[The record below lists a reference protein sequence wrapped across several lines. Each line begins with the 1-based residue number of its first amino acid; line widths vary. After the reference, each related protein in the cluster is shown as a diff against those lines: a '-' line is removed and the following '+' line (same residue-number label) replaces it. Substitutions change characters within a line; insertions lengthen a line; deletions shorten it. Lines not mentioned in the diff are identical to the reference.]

1 MDTLVRK
8 TLILCIYLLVLSPQG
23 AVALEKDPSAGEKC
37 DVSMEMN
44 RPEQKSFNIFRRRL
58 GSLQGHYGRFYFQN
72 AINGIIEKQW
82 PTERIIEV
90 SATFMERT
98 LNLVDQHYL
107 RDAVASTIGLKDKR
121 WINFERDMV
130 NVTLNGE
137 TLKSNG
143 RTYDGKSI
151 GSKHFAEATEALINA
166 IKDLRPEELKY
177 LRHASERKRP
187 MDPKQAEIL
196 KARAMT
202 MIANVYI
209 YIERWNIINKEI
221 NRLRRIGNEKKIMFI
236 ALGLTTVGLLVASTI
251 YAGPII
257 AAAGTFG
264 AKFSTDIIVASQLA
278 RLAQVAAG
286 AGLGAAGAPAA
297 VLLTDTTKA
306 LLNAQRMSR
315 NNGTVYAC
323 EIDKQIQAWKTR
335 GVSPYI
341 NAAILGGSVGMGGV
355 MTFTTLGARTLL
367 LASTF
372 GVGVALSSSLYGL
385 SENTIYGLAEYRLA
399 LDENKK
405 GNKDLAIQHAQKSR
419 EYFNAAGEDLLNS
432 LLVGV
437 LAAAFTKDFS
447 KALIEG
453 ENVIRALYAN
463 SADTLPTAL
472 TIAEETLSN
481 L

>member
-1 MDTLVRK
+1 MLVRK
-8 TLILCIYLLVLSPQG
+8 TLILFISLLVLSPQG
-23 AVALEKDPSAGEKC
+23 AVASEKDPSAAEKC
-37 DVSMEMN
+37 DVNMEMN

-58 GSLQGHYGRFYFQN
+58 GSLQGHYGRYYFQN
-72 AINGIIEKQW
+72 AMNAIIEKQW

-107 RDAVASTIGLKDKR
+107 RHAVASTIGLKDKR
-121 WINFERDMV
+121 WIDFERDMI
-130 NVTLNGE
+130 NVTLDGD
-137 TLKSNG
+137 TLASNG
-143 RTYDGKSI
+143 RSYDGKSI
-151 GSKHFAEATEALINA
+151 GAKHFATATERLVEA
-166 IKDLRPEELKY
+166 ITNLKPEELKL
-177 LRHASERKRP
+177 LRHANERKRP
-187 MDPKQAEIL
+187 MDPEQAEIL
-196 KARAMT
+196 KARAVT
-202 MIANVYI
+202 MIANMYI

-221 NRLRRIGNEKKIMFI
+221 NRLRRIGNTKKILFI
-236 ALGLTTVGLLVASTI
+236 AMGVTTVGLLVASTI

-286 AGLGAAGAPAA
+286 AGLGAVGAPTT
-297 VLLTDTTKA
+297 VLLTDTTKT
-306 LLNAQRMSR
+306 LLNAQRESR

-323 EIDKQIQAWKTR
+323 EIDKQIQAWKER

-341 NAAILGGSVGMGGV
+341 NAAVLGGSVGMAGV
-355 MTFTTLGARTLL
+355 MTFTTVGAKTLL
-367 LASTF
+367 LASSF

-399 LDENKK
+399 LEENKK
-405 GNKDLAIQHAQKSR
+405 GNKELAIEHAQKSR
-419 EYFNAAGEDLLNS
+419 EYFSAAGEDLLNS

-447 KALIEG
+447 KALAEG
-453 ENVIRALYAN
+453 EAVIRALYAN

-472 TIAEETLSN
+472 SIAEETLSS